1 MKIMIETAT
10 FGAGCFWGVE
20 ASFQKIKGVTK
31 TTVGYMGGDLKN
43 PTYEDVCTDKTG
55 HAEVIQVEFD
65 NSIISYEELLS
76 VFWNI
81 HDPTQKN
88 RQGADIGS
96 QYRSVIF
103 YHTKDQKNIAK
114 KSKTRLTKL
123 KKYKKPVVTEIAE
136 AKEFYKAE
144 EYHQDYIRKNKE
156 VSCKF

>member
-1 MKIMIETAT
+1 MIETAT

-31 TTVGYMGGDLKN
+31 TTVGYMGGNLKN
-43 PTYEDVCTDKTG
+43 PTYEAVCKNKTG
-55 HAEVIQVEFD
+55 PAEVTQVEFD
-65 NSIISYEELLS
+65 NSLISYEELLN

-88 RQGADIGS
+88 RQGVDIGP

-103 YHTKDQKNIAK
+103 YHTLEQKSIAEK
-114 KSKTRLTKL
+114 LKARLTEL
-123 KKYKKPVVTEIAE
+123 KKYKNPVLTEITE

-144 EYHQDYIRKNKE
+144 EYHQNYLNKNKD
-156 VSCKF
+156 CDCNI

>member
-1 MKIMIETAT
+1 MIEIAT

-20 ASFQKIKGVTK
+20 ASFEKIKGVTK
-31 TTVGYMGGDLKN
+31 TTVGYMGGNFKN

-55 HAEVIQVEFD
+55 HAEVTQVEFD
-65 NSIISYEELLS
+65 NIIVSYDELLD

-88 RQGADIGS
+88 RQGVDIGS

-103 YHTKDQKNIAK
+103 YHNKNQKNTAE
-114 KSKTRLTKL
+114 KSKTRLTEL
-123 KKYKKPVVTEIAE
+123 KKYKKPIVTEITE

-144 EYHQDYIRKNKE
+144 EYHQDYLKKNKGA
-156 VSCKF
+156 SCKL